1 MININFYRD
10 KVLNMPHIEQ
20 LLKERYYFKISKK
33 IYENYGGLKL
43 NDKEYCEN
51 WDLLCRR
58 VARKIA
64 SGFLYFNAEI
74 ETVKFWY
81 NKFYNN
87 MYNLLFLPS
96 SPFLFNALRG
106 VNIDEEIIYKD
117 VEKLTKQ
124 EWELIYK
131 SNGKGAFGSCYSMGM
146 IEDSI
151 EGIFQQALYEQ
162 ATIFKSAGGYGVNF
176 SKLRSKY
183 APVRSINGNSTGA
196 CSFIDLFDV
205 NTNIIALHSN
215 TKRGANMWILETKHP
230 EIEDFINMKKQP
242 GKWEKGNISVM
253 INEGFMDSIKNN
265 KEWILRDPT
274 FPDTITFNKDPKQIW
289 KEIIINATETAEPGI
304 IFEEN
309 IEKSNNFKFV
319 EKINSLNPCGE
330 YINIDKTV
338 CNLGSINLYAIYLSD
353 NAEELLK
360 EVTKNLGVFLSISI
374 FANEYPLKILTE
386 RSRDFRPIGVG
397 FMGFH
402 SLNILKKIKYGS
414 QESVKLLNFIIKNML
429 ISLLEMSNE
438 LAKKYGTHKNFE
450 KTKIFNTKKWVTEI
464 NDKDINNKIE
474 EICNNGGLFNS
485 RFLSI
490 APTGS
495 ISYIC
500 NISSGIEPI
509 FFYKMS
515 RKINPGLENE
525 YEVEICDFS
534 FDKNLLE
541 NENKPDYYCVSQE
554 LSLFEHYNLI
564 KELAKYVD
572 MGISK
577 TFNLK
582 HFFTKEEYEKEKEI
596 FIKNNKEL
604 KILVEKTEKLFE
616 DKIKEKNNYVY
627 NLVNLLYL
635 SCYFDNIKGTTIYVD
650 GSRVAVISDAVK
662 KQQTEDEFT
671 NIENF
676 ENLINN
682 KIIHTEK
689 KQKERKKIHYRIVEE
704 VEFFDKKNKKNKIY
718 VELSIDKNKKPFELF
733 IIPSPNSNEYC
744 EISNA
749 IGRLFSFLLRND
761 VPIEIPVKQLR
772 KVRDENGNRSF
783 FTNLI
788 ADSVEKLLT
797 LVNEENSFEKVDE
810 ISKLEE
816 DLVLTQKGYYINKKT
831 NEEICSVCYSL
842 NKSKG
847 NIIHND
853 GCVSCSECGW
863 SACGG

>member
-1 MININFYRD
+1 MSEELKKYRD
-10 KVLNMPHIEQ
+10 EVLNLPHIQQ
-20 LLKERYYFKISKK
+20 LLTERYYFKISKK
-33 IYENYGGLKL
+33 IYEKYGGIRISET
-43 NDKEYCEN
+43 EYCEN
-51 WDLLCRR
+51 WDLLCKR

-64 SGFLYFNAEI
+64 SGFLYFNEKTEI
-74 ETVKFWY
+74 VKFWY
-81 NKFYNN
+81 NKFYNY
-87 MYNLLFLPS
+87 MYNLMFLPS
-96 SPFLFNALRG
+96 SPFLFNALRS
-106 VNIDEEIIYKD
+106 VNIDEDLLYK
-117 VEKLTKQ
+117 ENLTKQ
-124 EWELIYK
+124 EWEIIYK
-131 SNGKGAFGSCYSMGM
+131 ANGKGAFGSCYSMGA

-183 APVRSINGNSTGA
+183 APVRSIGGNSTGA
-196 CSFIDLFDV
+196 CSFIDLFDT

-215 TKRGANMWILETKHP
+215 TKRGANMWILESKHP
-230 EIEDFINMKKQP
+230 EIEEFVNMKKQP

-253 INEGFMDSIKNN
+253 INKGFMNSIEND
-265 KEWILRDPT
+265 KEWVLEDPT
-274 FPDTITFNKDPKQIW
+274 FSEINFNKDPKEIW
-289 KEIIINATETAEPGI
+289 KNIIVNATETAEPGI

-309 IEKSNNFKFV
+309 VEKSNNFENY

-338 CNLGSINLYAIYLSD
+338 CNLGSVNLYAIYLL
-353 NAEELLK
+353 NNPEQVLK
-360 EVTKNLGVFLSISI
+360 ETTKILGTFLSISI
-374 FANEYPLKILTE
+374 FSNQYPLEILTQ
-386 RSRDFRPIGVG
+386 RSRDYRPIGVG

-402 SLNILKKIKYGS
+402 SLLIATKNRYGS
-414 QESVKLLNFIIKNML
+414 QESVDLLNFIIKTML
-429 ISLLEMSNE
+429 ISLLEISNT
-438 LAKKYGTHKNFE
+438 LAKSYGVYKNFE
-450 KTKIFNTKKWVTEI
+450 NSKIYKTKKWVTEI
-464 NDKDINNKIE
+464 DDEEINNKVKKVCE
-474 EICNNGGLFNS
+474 NGGLFNS

-509 FFYKMS
+509 FFYKMK
-515 RKINPGLENE
+515 RRVNPGLPNE
-525 YEVEICDFS
+525 YEVEIYDYSFCGKS
-534 FDKNLLE
+534 FD
-541 NENKPDYYCVSQE
+541 ENKPEYYCVSQE
-554 LSLFEHYNLI
+554 LSLTEHYCLI

-582 HFFTKEEYEKEKEI
+582 SFFTKEEYEKEKEI
-596 FIKNNKEL
+596 FVKNNKEL
-604 KILVEKTEKLFE
+604 KILIEKTENLFG
-616 DKIKEKNNYVY
+616 DKIKEKNNYIY

-635 SCYFDNIKGTTIYVD
+635 SCYYDNIKGTTIYVD
-650 GSRVAVISDAVK
+650 GSRNAVVSDATK
-662 KQQTEDEFT
+662 KQEDEFT

-676 ENLINN
+676 ENVINN
-682 KIIHTEK
+682 KINHTEK

-704 VEFFDKKNKKNKIY
+704 VEFFDKENNKNKVY
-718 VELSIDKNKKPFELF
+718 VELSIDKDKKPFELF
-733 IIPSPNSNEYC
+733 IIPSPHSLKYC

-761 VPIEIPVKQLR
+761 VPIEIPIRQLR

-788 ADSVEKLLT
+788 ADSIEKLLC
-797 LVNEENSFEKVDE
+797 LISEENTFEKVDE
-810 ISKLEE
+810 VSELEE
-816 DLVLTQKGYYINKKT
+816 DLILTQKGYYINKKT
-831 NEEICSVCYSL
+831 NEEVCPVCYSL

-847 NIIHND
+847 NIVHND
-853 GCVSCSECGW
+853 GCISCSECGW